1 MKALFTICAAMFL
14 AVCLC
19 FPLRAQTNMLSNPGL
34 DAPYSNV
41 VSGPVTG
48 AIATNW
54 TGMAVQGASL
64 SCARD
69 TVIFHGAPSSQK
81 IVVSGLNATNEAM
94 FYQPFTYQAGNVYNG
109 SVWLR
114 AAVGSPM
121 QFELRGSNDVHNTFQ
136 AGASHIVTVDTNWQ
150 QVVINGGWQN
160 GSNGQFAVNFL
171 TNGTFW
177 IDDAFMG
184 DVTSNY
190 LHAPLTNPGATVPA
204 TLFGMHIN
212 MFTAPSN
219 WPPLQQGVVRFWDIG
234 IHWNQVETNTNSYY
248 FTKFD
253 ASTNVVW
260 TNNPAT
266 RVIYTLG
273 QTPAWAALT
282 TNTPTAK
289 NGPGASSEPSDMN
302 YWSNYL
308 QTVALR
314 YKGSIQYYEVWNE
327 TDSTSYYTGA
337 ISNMVTMAQIAHGVL
352 TNIDPTVKILGPNI
366 TLGGLGW
373 LEQFIQA
380 GGPPPDIVTFHD
392 YTESRPESSLGE
404 VVGLR
409 DMLSHYPQ
417 WSALPIWCTEG
428 AADTNANPQYNAG
441 VVSRAYLF
449 WWTQNVQNWD
459 WYTWDKGASAGYVPL
474 SINPPSETPDAGG
487 VAYSNTANW
496 LVGAQMTD
504 KTVDTNGTW
513 VVALQRLGFT
523 NAHVLW
529 NPDVAT
535 NYAIPAGW
543 NVFQMRD
550 LSNNI
555 TSLTNVLSVTVGL
568 DPVILDGVPS
578 LAISNAG
585 NTKVTLLW
593 PGPATGFNLYAATNL
608 EPAGW
613 LRITNAATNVTGVLQ
628 VTLPRTNE
636 SQFFRMSSP

>member
-1 MKALFTICAAMFL
+1 LKYGTAFL
-14 AVCLC
+14 LAGCLC
-19 FPLRAQTNMLSNPGL
+19 VPLRAQTNMLLNPGL
-34 DAPYSNV
+34 DTPYLTV
-41 VSGPVTG
+41 GSGNVTG
-48 AIATNW
+48 SIATNW
-54 TGMAVQGASL
+54 TGLAVQGAAL

-69 TVIFHGAPSSQK
+69 TVIYHGPPSSQQ
-81 IVVSGLNATNEAM
+81 ITVSGLNATNSAM
-94 FYQPFTYQAGNVYNG
+94 FYEPFTFQPGSVYNA
-109 SVWLR
+109 SIWLR
-114 AAVGSPM
+114 AAVSSPV
-121 QFELRGSNDVHNTFQ
+121 QFELRGSNDVHHGFQ
-136 AGASHIVTVDTNWQ
+136 SAASHIVTVDTNWQ

-160 GSNGQFAVNFL
+160 GSYAQFTVNFL
-171 TNGTFW
+171 TNGTYW
-177 IDDAFMG
+177 IDDGFLG

-190 LHAPLTNPGATVPA
+190 LYAPLANSGSNVPP

-219 WPPLQQGVVRFWDIG
+219 WPPLQQGIVRFWDIG
-234 IHWNQVETNTNSYY
+234 IHWNQVETNTNAYT
-248 FTKFD
+248 FVKFD
-253 ASTNVVW
+253 ASTNIVW
-260 TNNPAT
+260 SNNPAT

-302 YWSNYL
+302 YWSNYV

-327 TDSTSYYTGA
+327 TDSSSYYTGA
-337 ISNMVTMAQIAHGVL
+337 LSNMITMAQIAREVL
-352 TNIDPTVKILGPNI
+352 TNVDPTVKILGPNI

-373 LEQFIQA
+373 LEQYIQA

-404 VVGLR
+404 IAGLR

-417 WSALPIWCTEG
+417 WSSLPIWCTEG
-428 AADTNANPQYNAG
+428 AATTNDDPQYNAG

-449 WWTQNVQNWD
+449 WWTQNVQNWN

-474 SINPPSETPDAGG
+474 CINPPSEIPDAGG
-487 VAYSNTANW
+487 VAYSNTVNW

-504 KTVDTNGTW
+504 KTIDANGTW
-513 VVALQRLGFT
+513 MVALQRLGST

-529 NPDVAT
+529 NPDVTT

-550 LSNNI
+550 LSNNV
-555 TSLTNVLSVTVGL
+555 TSLAGVSNISVGL
-568 DPVILDGVPS
+568 NPVILDTVPS
-578 LAISNAG
+578 MAISNSG
-585 NTKVTLLW
+585 NARVTLLW
-593 PGPATGFNLYAATNL
+593 PGPANGFNLYQTTNL
-608 EPAGW
+608 APTSW
-613 LRITNAATNVTGVLQ
+613 VKITNAPSNLTGVVQ
-628 VTLPRTNE
+628 ITLPRTNAA
-636 SQFFRMSSP
+636 QFFRISSP